1 MTAVMDALQ
10 GFGVSTTH
18 YLQTNY
24 QDAQGLF
31 LWVSWAA
38 DLRNTFF
45 IFFPLWFHLRASVG
59 IKLIWVA
66 VIGDWLNLV
75 FKWWVYFNYF
85 FWSKC
90 KFSIK
95 LKTESLFVS
104 SSSGSYSGRGPTG
117 GSMRRLTIPTLPVLT
132 LSSTPW
138 PARPDQVR
146 HNHSRVCCVKE

>member
-1 MTAVMDALQ
+1 MRPSSGPSDIKPTSCPTDTNSLLLVSPHWTEASLSISFSLSEMNAIMDALQ

-75 FKWWVYFNYF
+75 FKW
-85 FWSKC
+85 
-90 KFSIK
+90 
-95 LKTESLFVS
+95 
-104 SSSGSYSGRGPTG
+104 
-117 GSMRRLTIPTLPVLT
+117 
-132 LSSTPW
+132 
-138 PARPDQVR
+138 
-146 HNHSRVCCVKE
+146 

>member
-1 MTAVMDALQ
+1 MVGPSGIKPTSCVTDSNSPSSFFWSNPFTLPQTDLSPPAAEAQMLIAFMDALQ

-45 IFFPLWFHLRASVG
+45 ILFPLWVHLRASVG

-75 FKWWVYFNYF
+75 FKW
-85 FWSKC
+85 
-90 KFSIK
+90 
-95 LKTESLFVS
+95 
-104 SSSGSYSGRGPTG
+104 
-117 GSMRRLTIPTLPVLT
+117 
-132 LSSTPW
+132 
-138 PARPDQVR
+138 
-146 HNHSRVCCVKE
+146 

>member
-1 MTAVMDALQ
+1 MSMRLGSGSSGIKSTSCVTDSNSQCCFFVCNSHSLTLQQFYIHIHQAEMFSSVMDALQ
-10 GFGVSTTH
+10 GFGVSSTN

-75 FKWWVYFNYF
+75 FKW
-85 FWSKC
+85 
-90 KFSIK
+90 
-95 LKTESLFVS
+95 
-104 SSSGSYSGRGPTG
+104 
-117 GSMRRLTIPTLPVLT
+117 
-132 LSSTPW
+132 
-138 PARPDQVR
+138 
-146 HNHSRVCCVKE
+146 

>member
-1 MTAVMDALQ
+1 MRLGGGSLRYKTTSCLTDSNSCFFTYSHITRLRFLSLSLDGKMMTAIMDAMQ

-75 FKWWVYFNYF
+75 FKW
-85 FWSKC
+85 
-90 KFSIK
+90 
-95 LKTESLFVS
+95 
-104 SSSGSYSGRGPTG
+104 
-117 GSMRRLTIPTLPVLT
+117 
-132 LSSTPW
+132 
-138 PARPDQVR
+138 
-146 HNHSRVCCVKE
+146 